1 MMVKTMMTR
10 LKMSLCYQVQ
20 GQRHFESITCISQVC
35 PYMYIC
41 ARQAN
46 CSTGNICDENSIDL
60 PPGTLPTPRTDKGPD
75 NWSPYKSRI
84 RFKLADFLYHHNQ
97 MSGGD
102 IDILLNLIAA
112 TLTRHN
118 DQLLFRNHKEMYET
132 IDVTTHGGAPWKSFA
147 L

>member
-1 MMVKTMMTR
+1 
-10 LKMSLCYQVQ
+10 
-20 GQRHFESITCISQVC
+20 
-35 PYMYIC
+35 
-41 ARQAN
+41 
-46 CSTGNICDENSIDL
+46 
-60 PPGTLPTPRTDKGPD
+60 
-75 NWSPYKSRI
+75 
-84 RFKLADFLYHHNQ
+84 

-147 L
+147 LHYNGERPDCPAPSWMEVEFDVWYRDPRKLIHQLISNTEFKGEFNYVPFHEYVNGKHCFHNFMSGDWAWKQAVSNLFSTLFSCSKHNIG